1 MRILYA
7 LLLLISFITN
17 GFGHVRFMF
26 IEVKP
31 VSCQSFNYDVIIH
44 LSQNAGSDILFGGLE
59 VMFGDGTLTSISLS
73 DFDRIEITKAQ
84 LYYKIV
90 MNHAYAGPGKYV
102 ISAREFNR
110 DADIKNMEILCSYSI
125 LYRKYHNVDPIFG
138 CNTPPYLE
146 NLPLFTRK

>member
-110 DADIKNMEILCSYSI
+110 DADIKNMEISVQTPFYIENSI
-125 LYRKYHNVDPIFG
+125 ILRSGFW
-138 CNTPPYLE
+138 L
-146 NLPLFTRK
+146 